1 MSTLIDP
8 KTTEPEAAA
17 HHIGKVR
24 SHPSQN
30 EGLIFEHSI
39 PGKRAFDL
47 PPLDVPAVDA
57 RAALG
62 SDYVRESIEGFPE
75 VSEIEVVRHFTR
87 LSTWNYAIDLGM
99 YPLGSC
105 TMKYNPRVNEFV
117 ARLDGIATE
126 HPYQPQELSQGCL
139 KILHLL
145 LKCLAE
151 ITGMDSGTL
160 DPAAGAQ
167 GELTGLLLIRAYLED
182 TQGRPRKKVLIPDS
196 AHGTNPA
203 TAVIAGY
210 EVENIKSES
219 HGQIDVEKLRE
230 LVTED
235 VAALMITNPST
246 LGIFEQRIPEIAEIL
261 HAKGAL
267 LYMDGANMNALA
279 GVARP
284 GDLGVDVMHLNL
296 HKTFSTPHGGG
307 GPGAGPV
314 AMKKALE
321 PFRPVPILVEKEG
334 GRLVLEPVRP
344 HSIGKVKAFS
354 GNFGVLVRALA
365 YILAYGPGI
374 RQATEDAVLNANYI
388 RKHLEG
394 VYDLPYSLPSMH
406 EVVFSDAIQKKN
418 GVNTMDIAKR
428 LIDYGFHPYTT
439 AFPLIV
445 PGALMIEPTESE
457 SKEECDLFI
466 DAMKS
471 IAEEAATTPDIVKT
485 APHTTRV
492 RRLDEVGAARNP
504 ILRWDPSRPEKTSA
518 QKKHDI
524 ADAKHREP
532 APVTP
537 TA

>member
-1 MSTLIDP
+1 MNQRIKKASRHTIQ
-8 KTTEPEAAA
+8 
-17 HHIGKVR
+17 
-24 SHPSQN
+24 S
-30 EGLIFEHSI
+30 EGLIFEKSS
-39 PGKRAFDL
+39 PGKRAFEL
-47 PPLDVPAVDA
+47 PPLDVPAVDPVK
-57 RAALG
+57 ALG
-62 SDYVRESIEGFPE
+62 AHHRKDGVAGFPE
-75 VSEIEVVRHFTR
+75 VSEIEVIRHFTR

-126 HPYQPQELSQGCL
+126 HPYQPQDLSQGCL
-139 KILHLL
+139 KILFTLQ
-145 LKCLAE
+145 KCLLE
-151 ITGMDSGTL
+151 LTGMDSITL
-160 DPAAGAQ
+160 QPAAGAQ
-167 GELTGLLLIRAYLED
+167 GELTGLLLIRAYLEK
-182 TQGRPRKKVLIPDS
+182 QGNARRKVLIPDS

-210 EVENIKSES
+210 QVENIKSES
-219 HGQIDVEKLRE
+219 HGQIDVDKLRD
-230 LVTED
+230 LVTDD

-246 LGIFEQRIPEIAEIL
+246 LGIYEQNLPEIAQIL
-261 HAKGAL
+261 HAKGVL

-279 GVARP
+279 GITRP

-314 AMKKALE
+314 AMKKILE
-321 PFRPVPILVEKEG
+321 PFRPVPILAEKAG
-334 GRLVLEPVRP
+334 GKLALEQVRP
-344 HSIGKVKAFS
+344 DCIGKVRAFG

-365 YILAYGPGI
+365 YILAYGPGL
-374 RQATEDAVLNANYI
+374 RQATEAAVLNANYI

-394 VYDLPYSLPSMH
+394 VFDLPYSLPSMH
-406 EVVFSDAIQKKN
+406 EVVFSDAIQKRN

-457 SKEECDLFI
+457 SKEECDRFI

-471 IAEEAATTPDIVKT
+471 IAEEATTTPEIVKT

-492 RRLDEVGAARNP
+492 KRLDEVGAARKP
-504 ILRWDPSRPEKTSA
+504 VLRWKSA
-518 QKKHDI
+518 AKSKA
-524 ADAKHREP
+524 AD
-532 APVTP
+532 
-537 TA
+537 